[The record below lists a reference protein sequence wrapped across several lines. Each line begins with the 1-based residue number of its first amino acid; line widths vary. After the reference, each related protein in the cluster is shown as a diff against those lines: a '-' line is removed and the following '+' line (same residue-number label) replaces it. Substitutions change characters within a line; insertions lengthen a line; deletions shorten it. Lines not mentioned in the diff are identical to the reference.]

1 MMMDLHGEG
10 VFLHVPFR
18 LDTSRHQLLKIT
30 QLHDQLLTTIT
41 KETGHHGGSAL
52 SDLSNKAVTEL
63 RSSMDG
69 IVQENDRLYAQYKQA
84 LVTSEE
90 HQKQL
95 QVVVAKLELT
105 EAQVH
110 QLQKTNLELEEKYAA
125 TMANTTGTLD
135 AAATTSQ
142 YVIPASL
149 EKKLSEAE
157 SAKHD
162 LEKQLVT
169 AKEEL
174 AKASGNTNMTQQ
186 GYTHD

>member
-1 MMMDLHGEG
+1 
-10 VFLHVPFR
+10 
-18 LDTSRHQLLKIT
+18 
-30 QLHDQLLTTIT
+30 
-41 KETGHHGGSAL
+41 
-52 SDLSNKAVTEL
+52 
-63 RSSMDG
+63 MDG

-84 LVTSEE
+84 LATSDE
-90 HQKQL
+90 HQRQL

-125 TMANTTGTLD
+125 TMANATGTLD
-135 AAATTSQ
+135 TATATVS
-142 YVIPASL
+142 IPASL

-169 AKEEL
+169 TKEEL
-174 AKASGNTNMTQQ
+174 ARASGNTNMTRQ
-186 GYTHD
+186 GYTHN